1 MPEKEFRIK
10 FATENWKLETC
21 GMVCMNLIF
30 PFQDLLTFLHI
41 LQKKSSN
48 RRLIEVIK
56 EVVWASAGDKSL
68 DIWNRYAYKDRMILH
83 IYIYIYI

>member
-1 MPEKEFRIK
+1 MPEKEFGIK
-10 FATENWKLETC
+10 FATENWKLQTY

-30 PFQDLLTFLHI
+30 PFQDLPTFLHI

-56 EVVWASAGDKSL
+56 EVVWASGGDKSL
-68 DIWNRYAYKDRMILH
+68 DMEPLCI
-83 IYIYIYI
+83 